1 MKSSTLSTLCRY
13 LLAPSVSSN
22 GNFTWAGQVSSS
34 HIDPTSTHT
43 SPSLL
48 SVLSSGAHD
57 NLSLSQTLGDA
68 LKSDGRMNGTLNVT
82 TIQCDQ
88 NANTCTIPVPA
99 PAFALVFLTAESLKE
114 VSPTSTITFATTATG
129 AGQSIYIDPNMLATS
144 NGHAGMEN
152 IHGATSPG
160 SISAASTL
168 HTAISG
174 ALALFVSALG
184 AVFVARR
191 W

>member
-1 MKSSTLSTLCRY
+1 MLSVLYRY
-13 LLAPSVSSN
+13 LLAPSVASKDS
-22 GNFTWAGQVSSS
+22 FTWAGQVSSS
-34 HIDPTSTHT
+34 HIDSTSTHLLCFSFLRAVLMT
-43 SPSLL
+43 ISL
-48 SVLSSGAHD
+48 VR
-57 NLSLSQTLGDA
+57 QTLGEP

-99 PAFALVFLTAESLKE
+99 PAFALVFLTSDSLKA
-114 VSPTSTITFATTATG
+114 VSPTSTMTFATSVTRS
-129 AGQSIYIDPNMLATS
+129 GQSIYIDPNMLATS
-144 NGHAGMEN
+144 NGHVGMQN
-152 IHGATSPG
+152 VRGATSPG
-160 SISAASTL
+160 SKSAASTL
-168 HTAISG
+168 HTTISG

>member
-1 MKSSTLSTLCRY
+1 
-13 LLAPSVSSN
+13 
-22 GNFTWAGQVSSS
+22 
-34 HIDPTSTHT
+34 
-43 SPSLL
+43 
-48 SVLSSGAHD
+48 
-57 NLSLSQTLGDA
+57 
-68 LKSDGRMNGTLNVT
+68 MNGTLNVT

-99 PAFALVFLTAESLKE
+99 PAFALVFLTADSLKA
-114 VSPTSTITFATTATG
+114 VSPTSTITFATTATA
-129 AGQSIYIDPNMLATS
+129 AGQSVYIDPNMLATS

-152 IHGATSPG
+152 ILGATSPG

-184 AVFVARR
+184 AVFVTRR

>member
-1 MKSSTLSTLCRY
+1 
-13 LLAPSVSSN
+13 
-22 GNFTWAGQVSSS
+22 
-34 HIDPTSTHT
+34 
-43 SPSLL
+43 
-48 SVLSSGAHD
+48 
-57 NLSLSQTLGDA
+57 
-68 LKSDGRMNGTLNVT
+68 MNGTLDVT

-99 PAFALVFLTAESLKE
+99 PAFALVFLTADSLQA

-129 AGQSIYIDPNMLATS
+129 SNGIYIDPNMLATS

-152 IHGATSPG
+152 VLGATSPG

-168 HTAISG
+168 HTTISWS
-174 ALALFVSALG
+174 LALFVSALG

>member
-1 MKSSTLSTLCRY
+1 
-13 LLAPSVSSN
+13 
-22 GNFTWAGQVSSS
+22 
-34 HIDPTSTHT
+34 
-43 SPSLL
+43 
-48 SVLSSGAHD
+48 
-57 NLSLSQTLGDA
+57 
-68 LKSDGRMNGTLNVT
+68 MNGTPNVT
-82 TIQCDQ
+82 TIRCDQ

-99 PAFALVFLTAESLKE
+99 PAFALVFLTADSLKA
-114 VSPTSTITFATTATG
+114 VTPTSTITFATTATG
-129 AGQSIYIDPNMLATS
+129 SQGIYIDPNMLATS
-144 NGHAGMEN
+144 NGHAGMQN
-152 IHGATSPG
+152 MHGATSPG